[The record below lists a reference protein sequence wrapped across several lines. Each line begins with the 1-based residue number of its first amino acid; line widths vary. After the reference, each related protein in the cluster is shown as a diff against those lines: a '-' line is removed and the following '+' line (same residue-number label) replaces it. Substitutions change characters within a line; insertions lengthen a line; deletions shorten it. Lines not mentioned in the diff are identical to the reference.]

1 MSRIHLIAIGGSVM
15 HNLALALN
23 DLGHQVSGSDD
34 QIYEPART
42 RLSNAGILP
51 AEEGWFES
59 RITPG
64 IDLVIL
70 GMHAKAD
77 NPELIRSIQLGIPVQ
92 SFPQYVGEMYKNK
105 KQLVVSGSHGK
116 TTTTAMLM
124 HVFKQLGIPF
134 DYLVGA
140 QLEGFQNM
148 VSLSDAPFALIEG
161 DEYLS
166 SCLDKRSKFDHFNPF
181 IQIITGLAWDHFNV
195 FPTLESYLN
204 TFRNRIHNLDSNA
217 HLVYCKTD
225 ETLEKMA
232 SDSAL
237 IPAKHPY
244 EACNFKQ
251 TGSKISILI
260 SETWY
265 PLLIFGK
272 HNLEN
277 IQAVLECCQILK
289 LDMNLVGQALQSFK
303 GASKRMELI
312 SNRNNQLRYRDF
324 AHAPSKVRATSH
336 ALRHHFNNK
345 KILAIVEL
353 HTYSSLSNDFLPQYN
368 LALNEMDQS
377 IVYFDQKALEIKNK
391 QALDPDF
398 IKEAFG
404 NETILVCTSKLNLEQ
419 AIKSIESQF
428 DVIVFMGSGNF
439 GGIELN

>member
-15 HNLALALN
+15 HNLALALH
-23 DLGHQVSGSDD
+23 DLGHQVTGSDD

-42 RLSNAGILP
+42 RLDNAGILP
-51 AEEGWFES
+51 SEEGWLES
-59 RITPG
+59 RIHPE

-77 NPELIRSIQLGIPVQ
+77 NPELIRSLQLGIPIQ
-92 SFPQYVGEMYKNK
+92 SFPQYVGGMFKDK
-105 KQLVVSGSHGK
+105 KQLVISGSHGK

-124 HVFKQLGIPF
+124 HVFKQLNIPF

-148 VSLSDAPFALIEG
+148 VSISDAPYAIIEG

-166 SCLDKRSKFDHFNPF
+166 SCLDKRSKFDHFKPF
-181 IQIITGLAWDHFNV
+181 IQVITGIAWDHFNV
-195 FPTLESYLN
+195 FPTLESYLS
-204 TFRNRIHNLDSNA
+204 TFRNRINSLDSNA

-225 ETLEKMA
+225 ESLEKIVV
-232 SDSAL
+232 DSAL
-237 IPAKHPY
+237 LSTKHPY
-244 EACNFKQ
+244 ESCNFKQ
-251 TGSKISILI
+251 TGTQISILI
-260 SETWY
+260 SGTWF

-289 LDMNLVGQALQSFK
+289 LDMNQVGEALQCFK

-312 SNRNNQLRYRDF
+312 SNNNNQLRYRDF
-324 AHAPSKVRATSH
+324 AHAPSKVRATSN
-336 ALRHHFNNK
+336 ALRQHFHTQ

-353 HTYSSLSNDFLPQYN
+353 HTYSSLSNDFLPQYHK
-368 LALNEMDQS
+368 ALNEIDQA

-391 QALDPDF
+391 QALDPEF
-398 IKEAFG
+398 IKLAFG
-404 NETILVCTSKLNLEQ
+404 NDTIRVCTTKASLEE
-419 AIKSIESQF
+419 AIKTIQSQF